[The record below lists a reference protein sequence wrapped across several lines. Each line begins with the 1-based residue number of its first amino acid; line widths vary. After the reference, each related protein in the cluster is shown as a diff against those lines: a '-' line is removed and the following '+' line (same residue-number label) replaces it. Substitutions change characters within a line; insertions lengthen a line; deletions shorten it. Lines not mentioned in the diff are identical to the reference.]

1 MEAKYLVPLLVGI
14 SYAIA
19 VANKGRTP
27 EKIMKDE
34 RPTTQSFVTR
44 KTPAD
49 AIAIIVKVAA
59 QSGFQLYKAEPCR
72 AIFTSKM
79 RLFSWGYVLMVEAE
93 SPNDWST
100 RVNLS
105 LYMKAE
111 TGYGNSFVSN
121 RNLKQLVEATRSA
134 LLAELV

>member
-1 MEAKYLVPLLVGI
+1 MEAKYLVPVLVGI

-27 EKIMKDE
+27 ENIMKDE
-34 RPTTQSFVTR
+34 RPTTQSFITR

-49 AIAIIVKVAA
+49 AISIIMKVAEE
-59 QSGFQLYKAEPCR
+59 SGFHLHKAEPRR
-72 AIFTSKM
+72 AIFTSNM
-79 RLFSWGYVLMVEAE
+79 RLFSWGYVLMAEAE

-100 RVNLS
+100 RVSLS
-105 LYMKAE
+105 LYLKAE

-121 RNLKQLVEATRSA
+121 KNLKKLVESTRSA
-134 LLAELV
+134 LLAEQL